1 MNRSLGPVALV
12 PAGTEVTIRTNEG
25 VDSRDSDGRIFSGTL
40 ERDILDRDGRVAIP
54 RGSQVELM
62 ARRVDR
68 NEMVLDL
75 ESIAAD
81 GQRYSVVATGQD
93 LSGGRLL
100 LGLGVANKTIAAWH
114 GGTFDRPL
122 RRAREYIDIVRRTAA
137 SERVE
142 YQGEIYSTG
151 QRFQLSWKP
160 SHPSFPIYL
169 AGLGPQMTRLVG
181 QISDGVFINMATPAT
196 IREIAGRVRAGAVEA
211 GRDPDKIE
219 IIAKVRVSLH
229 PDRTMARSRLRQVLT
244 FYNIADHYRDML
256 KASGFEQEVNAI
268 QGAFKAGGFKAA
280 SALITDA
287 YMDKLPVIPATSVK
301 EIKERLQ
308 PFVEAGVHRL
318 IVPYVPV
325 TEPVIED
332 ARRFVEAWG
341 NS

>member
-1 MNRSLGPVALV
+1 VIYDIELNSAAHYPVAGIVDLS
-12 PAGTEVTIRTNEG
+12 PSIEQAGFGAFWKGESNSTDPLIMISAIASRTRTLKLGTAIYHIYGRSAVTLGIQ
-25 VDSRDSDGRIFSGTL
+25 SATL
-40 ERDILDRDGRVAIP
+40 
-54 RGSQVELM
+54 
-62 ARRVDR
+62 
-68 NEMVLDL
+68 
-75 ESIAAD
+75 
-81 GQRYSVVATGQD
+81 QD

-100 LGLGVANKTIAAWH
+100 LGLGVANKTIASWH

-137 SERVE
+137 GERVE